1 MVRLSCYRK
10 KGALLTGSVALAM
23 IIIIVLLGIGYGGF
37 YAIGAW
43 RNHSAE
49 LQARAIDNQ
58 LENYA
63 DAHRATRG
71 ADIDPIITNNV
82 DLNYK
87 SRREYPAA
95 ITEDGML
102 VEHDKNVMANKAQLT
117 REKVSYN
124 YVSQDVSF
132 TDEPEHNTYK
142 FHYVP
147 IFIDSSGDGREWT
160 ESIKAPIRAYNLY
173 YYSDDGQIHY
183 SPNSYYYQQGTKRM
197 E

>member
-1 MVRLSCYRK
+1 MSCYRK

-82 DLNYK
+82 DLNYN
-87 SRREYPAA
+87 SRR
-95 ITEDGML
+95 
-102 VEHDKNVMANKAQLT
+102 
-117 REKVSYN
+117 
-124 YVSQDVSF
+124 
-132 TDEPEHNTYK
+132 
-142 FHYVP
+142 
-147 IFIDSSGDGREWT
+147 
-160 ESIKAPIRAYNLY
+160 
-173 YYSDDGQIHY
+173 
-183 SPNSYYYQQGTKRM
+183 
-197 E
+197 

>member
-1 MVRLSCYRK
+1 MSCYRK

-23 IIIIVLLGIGYGGF
+23 IIIVVLLGIGYGGL

-95 ITEDGML
+95 ITKDGML
-102 VEHDKNVMANKAQLT
+102 VEHDKTVMESESQLN

-124 YVSQDVSF
+124 YVPSDIPF
-132 TDEPEHNTYK
+132 TDNPKQDTYQ

-147 IFIDSSGDGREWT
+147 IFLDGSGTGREWT
-160 ESIKAPIRAYNLY
+160 KGIKAPIRAYNLY
-173 YYSDDGQIHY
+173 YYSDDGEIHY
-183 SPNSYYYQQGTKRM
+183 SPNSYYYQKGTKRM